1 MSVGTLLGPQCLW
14 NDVFVGVFVSSEEA
28 NILCQLVDIYQ
39 GWLFWIA
46 FSDKICTLEVKKN
59 VRYKFNFQ
67 ILKL

>member
-1 MSVGTLLGPQCLW
+1 MC
-14 NDVFVGVFVSSEEA
+14 VGVFVSSVEA

-46 FSDKICTLEVKKN
+46 FFDKICTLEVKKN